1 MINGNDKCDT
11 DNKNV
16 DKKNII
22 IMVEYFSVNWGI
34 TIEYMHK
41 Y

>member
-1 MINGNDKCDT
+1 MINGNDKCNI

-22 IMVEYFSVNWGI
+22 IMVEYFSVN
-34 TIEYMHK
+34 
-41 Y
+41 